1 MFSLSPRYPR
11 TFFDGSTF
19 PDLVIWNETA
29 HAKVYGYEELA
40 CYFRG
45 YHAAVG
51 ELLAC
56 KREPNNVVGTYC
68 GSIKDRRF
76 IGH

>member
-1 MFSLSPRYPR
+1 MVHDPRK
-11 TFFDGSTF
+11 FFDGSTF

-29 HAKVYGYEELA
+29 HAKEYEYEELA
-40 CYFRG
+40 CCVRG

-56 KREPNNVVGTYC
+56 KREPNNAVGTYC
-68 GSIKDRRF
+68 GSKDRRF